1 MLINEILL
9 NSNKF
14 ITFSSYKKIV
24 ATGDQSVR
32 LSVTDDV
39 LHIYYHTTIALR
51 PESMYNVIRCPCK
64 QNTRTCMLSYW
75 NTQITTNAFVF
86 HKESSEKHQVRMVY
100 VLTWKE
106 KGKTLASADQTKT
119 RILIK

>member
-14 ITFSSYKKIV
+14 RTFSSYKKIV
-24 ATGDQSVR
+24 ATGDQSAR

-51 PESMYNVIRCPCK
+51 PESMYNVIRSPCN
-64 QNTRTCMLSYW
+64 QNTRTCMQSYW
-75 NTQITTNAFVF
+75 NTQNTTNAFVF
-86 HKESSEKHQVRMVY
+86 HKDSSEKHQVRMVY